1 MHFLYKINSIFF
13 AGALTGTLLHADIP
27 LELGDAKSWA
37 TYRNA
42 TVKNSKDT
50 PGALIFHLP
59 TFATRTWRFPHSKAK
74 DFNRTK
80 GIAFKVKGDGA
91 DSWLTVR
98 VLPVSFSFRYYAAVP
113 VRGKEWQEVTL
124 AWEDFINLSDRIG
137 LPLGKTGALPLSG
150 IMGVSFGD
158 RWQIGY
164 ANEPLKSS
172 DYEIK
177 DLRLVDK
184 ASASYVP
191 LKQNPPS
198 VDPVVRKMKD
208 GKKVVIYCHGDSIT
222 AGTGVRDLR
231 YANLLRESLQNF
243 FRNPNI
249 EVKTIAVGGAE
260 SGDLR
265 IWAQRDF
272 SGATKPDLVI
282 LSIGANDV
290 NNGKTPEW
298 FRASVDDWIDRV
310 ITYTKGQTAFLL
322 IPTLP
327 GQAWHQF
334 MTDDFAEAIRLLAK
348 KRGLEICDVAKRF
361 RQIPDAERENYFF
374 TNDSLHPNRKGHE
387 MICNELM
394 KYFREKAK

>member
-1 MHFLYKINSIFF
+1 MRFYSKTNFILL
-13 AGALTGTLLHADIP
+13 AGALGGSLLHADIP
-27 LELGDAKSWA
+27 LDLGEAKNWS
-37 TYRNA
+37 TYRSA
-42 TVKNSKDT
+42 TVKNSNDT
-50 PGALIFHLP
+50 SGALVFHLP
-59 TFATRTWRFPHSKAK
+59 TFATRTWRIPHLKTK
-74 DFNRTK
+74 EFNQTK
-80 GIAFKVKGDGA
+80 GIAFKVKGNGT

-98 VLPVSFSFRYYAAVP
+98 VLPVSFSFRYYASVP

-124 AWEDFINLSDRIG
+124 AWEDFINLSDRID
-137 LPLGKTGALPLSG
+137 LPLGKSGALPLSG

-184 ASASYVP
+184 AAASYVP
-191 LKQNPPS
+191 LKQTPPS
-198 VDPVVRKMKD
+198 FDSVVQKMKT
-208 GKKVVIYCHGDSIT
+208 GKKVLIYCHGDSIT
-222 AGTGVRDLR
+222 AGSGVKELR
-231 YANLLRESLQNF
+231 YANLLRKSLRDF
-243 FRNPNI
+243 FKNPNI
-249 EVKTIAVGGAE
+249 EIKTIAVGGAQ

-265 IWAQRDF
+265 IWARRDF
-272 SGATKPDLVI
+272 SGETKLDLVI

-298 FRASVDDWIDRV
+298 FQASVNDWIDRV

-334 MTDDFAEAIRLLAK
+334 MMDDFAEAIQSLAK

-361 RQIPDAERENYFF
+361 RQIPDSELKKYFF
-374 TNDSLHPNRKGHE
+374 SNDSLHPNSKGHE
-387 MICNELM
+387 LICDELM